1 MFNHYRGI
9 RTSGKCQKYSRLK
22 YNTVPP
28 SKIPD
33 LWKSTT
39 SQAGTFCG
47 ANFYPELFLDPG
59 SWKHTE
65 YWPKVPS
72 SWGKLLRWK
81 RGYCLLELLYCL
93 KFFISNLMDFVA
105 LILLLNW
112 IESTLNWLKL
122 NNDMIGLCRA
132 AYSWTELIF
141 AHLLNWINT
150 ELIYE
155 KNDSIVFV
163 ELLYSRICL
172 IVDEVKFIINSSIL
186 LFILWNYFETIC
198 ITV

>member
-1 MFNHYRGI
+1 
-9 RTSGKCQKYSRLK
+9 
-22 YNTVPP
+22 
-28 SKIPD
+28 
-33 LWKSTT
+33 
-39 SQAGTFCG
+39 
-47 ANFYPELFLDPG
+47 
-59 SWKHTE
+59 
-65 YWPKVPS
+65 
-72 SWGKLLRWK
+72 
-81 RGYCLLELLYCL
+81 
-93 KFFISNLMDFVA
+93 MDFVA